1 MHTSYSEAVQGTTFL
16 RVAHFVVYEKQNV
29 CFTENSEQLTWR
41 NRMQRKI
48 KSRRELMTAVVI
60 YFSRAG
66 ENYLNG
72 TKQRITKRNTAIL
85 AEKISHALAIESYEL
100 LPKIA
105 YSESY
110 DEAVQQAEKENKLLH
125 GLIMRSCQLI

>member
-1 MHTSYSEAVQGTTFL
+1 
-16 RVAHFVVYEKQNV
+16 
-29 CFTENSEQLTWR
+29 
-41 NRMQRKI
+41 MQRKI

-85 AEKISHALAIESYEL
+85 AEKSVTRWRSRVMNYCQRL
-100 LPKIA
+100 LIQKA
-105 YSESY
+105 MTRRFN
-110 DEAVQQAEKENKLLH
+110 KRKKKNKLLH

>member
-1 MHTSYSEAVQGTTFL
+1 
-16 RVAHFVVYEKQNV
+16 
-29 CFTENSEQLTWR
+29 
-41 NRMQRKI
+41 MQRKI

-85 AEKISHALAIESYEL
+85 AAKNQSRVGDREL
-100 LPKIA
+100 
-105 YSESY
+105 
-110 DEAVQQAEKENKLLH
+110 
-125 GLIMRSCQLI
+125 